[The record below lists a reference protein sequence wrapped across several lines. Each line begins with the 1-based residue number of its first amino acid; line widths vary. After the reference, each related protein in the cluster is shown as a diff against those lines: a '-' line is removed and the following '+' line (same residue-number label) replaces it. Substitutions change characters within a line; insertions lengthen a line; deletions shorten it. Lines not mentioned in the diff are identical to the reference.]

1 MNPIPSSW
9 FSTYEDQNALVNDGT
24 QITNQYIADIH
35 LIQPNLKF
43 DVQVIINT
51 TPALVFFDPATKT
64 VNLPFWDQLSS
75 DSVGFFNQMGG
86 SPEEGKRLFGL
97 FFNGFYLPHELGH
110 GLQFFAKGDEK
121 GSYKNEFF
129 ANQVGLSWWRKHL
142 EDSDLNACYAFA
154 QHIISILPDPVP
166 KGMTI
171 EQYFNENYDKV
182 SSNPYIYGYMQFN
195 QFIQIYEDKN
205 LPDFDTLVSDYLKA
219 NGL

>member
-1 MNPIPSSW
+1 
-9 FSTYEDQNALVNDGT
+9 LVGDGT
-24 QITNQYIADIH
+24 QITTQFISDIH
-35 LIQPNLKF
+35 QLKPDLPF

-51 TPALVFFDPATKT
+51 TPALVFFDPDTKT
-64 VNLPFWDQLSS
+64 VNLPFWDQLGN
-75 DSVGFFNQMGG
+75 DSKGFFTQMGG
-86 SPEEGKRLFGL
+86 SDADGKILFGL

-129 ANQVGLSWWRKHL
+129 ANQVGLTWWRMHGETTQL
-142 EDSDLNACYAFA
+142 EQCYGFA
-154 QHIISILPDPVP
+154 QHIVSILPDPVP

-195 QFIQIYEDKN
+195 QFIQIYEDKT
-205 LPDFDTLVSDYLKA
+205 LPEFPILVTNYLK
-219 NGL
+219 NCSD